1 MFTIEIEIERPP
13 EVVFGYLAQVENTP
27 KWYSAVEKAD
37 KLTSAPV
44 STGACYRLFRRLPT
58 GPAIND
64 IEVTEF
70 VPNSVF
76 TLASRS
82 GPTPFTYRF
91 RLSPQGKNTQLRL
104 VGEISGEGLGR
115 GFAFLAPLAPRLF
128 EHGMRSNLA
137 MLKQLLESPADRGA
151 RRDNKRAS

>member
-1 MFTIEIEIERPP
+1 MFTIEIDIDRPP

-37 KLTSAPV
+37 KLTSAPI
-44 STGACYRLFRRLPT
+44 STGTYYRLLRRLPT

-64 IEVTEF
+64 VEITEF

-82 GPTPFTYRF
+82 GPTPFTYRY
-91 RLSPQGKNTQLRL
+91 RLSPQGKTTHLRL
-104 VGEISGEGLGR
+104 EGEISGEGLGR
-115 GFAFLAPLAPRLF
+115 GFGLLAPLAPRLF
-128 EHGMRSNLA
+128 EPVMRANLA
-137 MLKQLLESPADRGA
+137 TLKQLLELA
-151 RRDNKRAS
+151 

>member
-1 MFTIEIEIERPP
+1 MFKIEIEIDRPP
-13 EVVFGYLAQVENTP
+13 EVVFDYLAQVENTP

-44 STGACYRLFRRLPT
+44 SAGTCYRFLRQLPT

-64 IEVTEF
+64 VEVTEF

-82 GPTPFTYRF
+82 GPTPFTYRY
-91 RLSPQGKNTQLRL
+91 RVSSQSKNTYLRL
-104 VGEISGEGLGR
+104 EGEICSEGLGG
-115 GFAFLAPLAPRLF
+115 GFALVAPFAERLF
-128 EHGMRSNLA
+128 ERGMRANLA
-137 MLKQLLESPADRGA
+137 KLKQLLELP
-151 RRDNKRAS
+151 

>member
-13 EVVFGYLAQVENTP
+13 EVVFSYLAQVENTP

-44 STGACYRLFRRLPT
+44 SAGTCYRLLRRLPT

-64 IEVTEF
+64 VEVTEF
-70 VPNSVF
+70 VPNSAF

-82 GPTPFTYRF
+82 GPTPFTYRY
-91 RLSPQGKNTQLRL
+91 RLSPQGKNTHLRL
-104 VGEISGEGLGR
+104 EGEISGEGLGR
-115 GFAFLAPLAPRLF
+115 GFALLAPLATRLF
-128 EHGMRSNLA
+128 ERGMRANLA
-137 MLKQLLESPADRGA
+137 MLKQLVELA
-151 RRDNKRAS
+151 